1 MAEELISGIMSVYNE
16 KEEWLRESIES
27 VLGQTYQNLEFI
39 IVLDHPQNERLR
51 NVILDY
57 QAKDARIRFLPNEK
71 NIGLVASLNRAL
83 KAVHGDYTA
92 RMDADDI
99 CMPDRLEKQMETM
112 KREQAEFVISSND
125 FLHEDGTLVIGASD
139 ETFKPR
145 AFAEIMKY
153 GNVAYHDTW
162 LLKTAVYER
171 LGGYREVR
179 YCEDL
184 DFALRALQ
192 EGVKIVKTGLHA
204 VQYRLRESSVSRS
217 YTMEQTMKARAI
229 RSCYKKG
236 VRIAAMDE
244 TALNARFDGY
254 SEAEKKRFMLADRI
268 LGSFGQHMAQGK
280 WGACMKDFCCG
291 FFSGRYFWMLFWE
304 YLVSWVMRKRL
315 KEKGA
320 AEETV

>member
-1 MAEELISGIMSVYNE
+1 M
-16 KEEWLRESIES
+16 
-27 VLGQTYQNLEFI
+27 
-39 IVLDHPQNERLR
+39 LDHPQNERLR

-192 EGVKIVKTGLHA
+192 EGVIKRECALLRWTRRRSMRVLTATAKRRRNALCSQTGSL
-204 VQYRLRESSVSRS
+204 
-217 YTMEQTMKARAI
+217 
-229 RSCYKKG
+229 
-236 VRIAAMDE
+236 
-244 TALNARFDGY
+244 
-254 SEAEKKRFMLADRI
+254 EA
-268 LGSFGQHMAQGK
+268 LGSIWHRANGGPA
-280 WGACMKDFCCG
+280 
-291 FFSGRYFWMLFWE
+291 
-304 YLVSWVMRKRL
+304 
-315 KEKGA
+315 
-320 AEETV
+320 